1 MENIKTEN
9 IKQLKE
15 KAKVLEPSV
24 RIGKNGL
31 TDSIIAEISKHL
43 KKKKL
48 VKVKMLMAFLDGKEK
63 SFRKEAAAE
72 IAKKTGSELIDLTGF
87 VLVLYRPKS
96 HESEKDK
103 SYGIESFKY

>member
-9 IKQLKE
+9 IKQLRE

-48 VKVKMLMAFLDGKEK
+48 VKVKMLRAFLDGREK
-63 SFRKEAAAE
+63 SFKKEAAAE

-87 VLVLYRPKS
+87 ALVLYRTKNTEQDNNK
-96 HESEKDK
+96 HWA
-103 SYGIESFKY
+103 

>member
-1 MENIKTEN
+1 MEN

-15 KAKVLEPSV
+15 KANVLEPCV

-48 VKVKMLMAFLDGKEK
+48 VKVKMLRAFLDGREK
-63 SFRKEAAAE
+63 SFKKEAAAE

-87 VLVLYRPKS
+87 VLVLHKS
-96 HESEKDK
+96 K
-103 SYGIESFKY
+103 SYGSESAKR